1 MAQAL
6 TIPKHRLDG
15 LTDAV
20 FGVAMTLLV
29 LDLKL
34 PETADFKSPGEFLH
48 ALSELDTQ
56 FLTYVISFFVLGLH
70 WLGYTQLSART
81 KDPSFAFARS
91 ALIYLL
97 FITLIPFSTMLVGRF
112 GDFALAS
119 WVYAANMIG
128 GSLVSLHLIWLA
140 AKPDNTAETREDRL
154 GSFLLIASALLSVA
168 ISLVSPGHAML
179 GYLLNTAHPILT
191 KWFMRPPS

>member
-34 PETADFKSPGEFLH
+34 PEAASFKSTGEFLH
-48 ALSELDTQ
+48 ALSGLDTQ

-70 WLGYTQLSART
+70 WLGYAQLSART

-91 ALIYLL
+91 TLIYLL
-97 FITLIPFSTMLVGRF
+97 FITLIPFSTMLVGRY
-112 GDFALAS
+112 DEFAPAS

-140 AKPDNTAETREDRL
+140 ATPDNTAETREDRL

-168 ISLVSPGHAML
+168 IGFASPGHAML
-179 GYLLNTAHPILT
+179 GYLLNAAQPILT
-191 KWFMRPPS
+191 KWFLRPAS